1 MSSSQTVMQLHG
13 EVRRW
18 ARAPASPVPP
28 APEPAG
34 EAVADAPT
42 LFMVGNSPVM
52 FDVFEQV
59 RRFAACDVP
68 VLITGE
74 SGTGKELVARAIHER
89 SGRAAGPYVAL
100 NCAAV
105 PATLIASEL
114 FGYEKGSFTGAN
126 ARKHGHIEHAHRG
139 TLFLDEI
146 GDMPID
152 LQGLL
157 LRFLQEGEILRV
169 GGRQPIK
176 VDVRVV
182 AATNVRL
189 REAIAAGKLREDL
202 YYRLNVL
209 SLHLPPLRERDGDVE
224 VLATYFLRQI
234 GQELGREL
242 RGFTPAALAAML
254 AYPWPG
260 NVRELIATMRRA
272 VVLANGP
279 LVDVSDLRLDPVP
292 TAAAVAGAS
301 GGAADPAADRVPAK
315 ARQRRRARGHPAG
328 VAGEQLQ
335 HDPRGPAARRRPRH
349 PVPHAGA
356 QPDRA
361 RPALSGAAARAGGG
375 DMSPVRGAMAQRAAA
390 AGQCCT
396 ADRGLRPHAGGAGQR
411 IAASRS
417 ADTHNRL
424 AVRRGN
430 CLTSRRCRRTTLTN
444 RCQAIEN
451 ASIFPAIRQAFCW
464 HADCWSSRGR
474 HANRQGNLRRQI
486 APSRGPG
493 SARAGMLQR
502 PPQGRGKEEERAL

>member
-1 MSSSQTVMQLHG
+1 MSSSPTVMQLHG

-18 ARAPASPVPP
+18 ARTPASAPVA

-34 EAVADAPT
+34 EAVADSAT
-42 LFMVGNSPVM
+42 LFMVGNSAVM
-52 FDVFEQV
+52 FEVFEQV

-89 SGRAAGPYVAL
+89 SGRAGGPYVAL

-169 GGRQPIK
+169 GGRQPLK

-189 REAIAAGKLREDL
+189 RDAIAAGKLREDL

-234 GQELGREL
+234 GQELGRDL
-242 RGFTPAALAAML
+242 RGFTPAAMAAML

-260 NVRELIATMRRA
+260 NVRELIATLRRA
-272 VVLANGP
+272 VVMANGP
-279 LVDVSDLRLDPVP
+279 QVDVSDLRLDPAP
-292 TAAAVAGAS
+292 S
-301 GGAADPAADRVPAK
+301 RPS
-315 ARQRRRARGHPAG
+315 
-328 VAGEQLQ
+328 L
-335 HDPRGPAARRRPRH
+335 PR
-349 PVPHAGA
+349 
-356 QPDRA
+356 
-361 RPALSGAAARAGGG
+361 AAAR
-375 DMSPVRGAMAQRAAA
+375 PVRPRAAA
-390 AGQCCT
+390 
-396 ADRGLRPHAGGAGQR
+396 RPK
-411 IAASRS
+411 
-417 ADTHNRL
+417 
-424 AVRRGN
+424 
-430 CLTSRRCRRTTLTN
+430 
-444 RCQAIEN
+444 
-451 ASIFPAIRQAFCW
+451 
-464 HADCWSSRGR
+464 
-474 HANRQGNLRRQI
+474 
-486 APSRGPG
+486 PG
-493 SARAGMLQR
+493 SDGEREAIVQALQDSNFNMTRAAQLLGVARATLYRML
-502 PPQGRGKEEERAL
+502 ERNRIELGQHYLVQSTEPETQL

>member
-13 EVRRW
+13 DVRQWVRTP
-18 ARAPASPVPP
+18 ASAPAAAAES
-28 APEPAG
+28 AG
-34 EAVADAPT
+34 EAVADSAT
-42 LFMVGNSPVM
+42 LFMVGNSAVM
-52 FDVFEQV
+52 FEVFEQV

-89 SGRAAGPYVAL
+89 SGRAGGPYVAL

-105 PATLIASEL
+105 PASLIASEL

-169 GGRQPIK
+169 GGRQPLK

-189 REAIAAGKLREDL
+189 RDAIAAGKLREDL

-234 GQELGREL
+234 AQELGREL
-242 RGFTPAALAAML
+242 RGFTPAAMATML

-272 VVLANGP
+272 VVMANGP
-279 LVDVSDLRLDPVP
+279 QVDVSDLRLDPAP
-292 TAAAVAGAS
+292 TRL
-301 GGAADPAADRVPAK
+301 PAP
-315 ARQRRRARGHPAG
+315 
-328 VAGEQLQ
+328 
-335 HDPRGPAARRRPRH
+335 PR
-349 PVPHAGA
+349 
-356 QPDRA
+356 
-361 RPALSGAAARAGGG
+361 AAAR
-375 DMSPVRGAMAQRAAA
+375 PVRPRAISRPKPGSDGEREAILQALQDSNFNMTRAAQLL
-390 AGQCCT
+390 G
-396 ADRGLRPHAGGAGQR
+396 
-411 IAASRS
+411 
-417 ADTHNRL
+417 
-424 AVRRGN
+424 V
-430 CLTSRRCRRTTLTN
+430 
-444 RCQAIEN
+444 
-451 ASIFPAIRQAFCW
+451 
-464 HADCWSSRGR
+464 
-474 HANRQGNLRRQI
+474 
-486 APSRGPG
+486 
-493 SARAGMLQR
+493 ARATLYRML
-502 PPQGRGKEEERAL
+502 ERNRIELGQHYLVQPTAPELTEPEAEI